1 MFLDIL
7 SGLFLFWFT
16 GVFFSGFI
24 GFFRSFFK
32 LLGRRFELLG
42 GFLQFFVGFLLLALL
57 LQLGRFIGFFCS
69 LLQALLG
76 LF

>member
-1 MFLDIL
+1 MNIL
-7 SGLFLFWFT
+7 SDLFLFWVT
-16 GVFFSGFI
+16 GVIFGGLI

-32 LLGRRFELLG
+32 LLGRHFELLG

-57 LQLGRFIGFFCS
+57 LQLGRFIGFFCG
-69 LLQALLG
+69 LLQALLS

>member
-7 SGLFLFWFT
+7 SGLFLFWFA
-16 GVFFSGFI
+16 GVFFGGLI

-57 LQLGRFIGFFCS
+57 LQLGRFIGFFCG
-69 LLQALLG
+69 LL
-76 LF
+76 